1 MSVSRAN
8 LTISSA
14 TSTRKTWRT
23 KRAAVGH
30 RINRSGHEGCQ
41 QQEQQFVLCK
51 PFNKNYK

>member
-8 LTISSA
+8 LTISTA

-51 PFNKNYK
+51 SFNKNYK